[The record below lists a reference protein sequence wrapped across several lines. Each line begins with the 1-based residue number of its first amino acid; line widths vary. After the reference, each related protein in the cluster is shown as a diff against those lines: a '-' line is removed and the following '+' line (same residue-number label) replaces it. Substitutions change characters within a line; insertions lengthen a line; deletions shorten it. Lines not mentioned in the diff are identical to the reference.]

1 MPNKSIVF
9 QFISEPTDVN
19 YGGNVHGGS
28 VMKWIDQAGYAC
40 ASAWSG
46 SYAVTVYVGGIRF
59 YKPIKI
65 GQIVKVE
72 AHVIYTGSTSMHIA
86 INVFSRNLKSFE
98 FEKKTHCII
107 VFVAVDDDGK
117 SVKVPKWVPETEEEK
132 QQEIYAK
139 KLVELRKQIEDEM
152 KPFFTRS

>member
-1 MPNKSIVF
+1 MPNQSIVF

-19 YGGNVHGGS
+19 YGGKVHGGS

-72 AHVIYTGSTSMHIA
+72 AHVIYTGSSSMHIA
-86 INVFSRNLKSFE
+86 INVFSRNLKSAD

-117 SVKVPKWVPETEEEK
+117 SIQVPKWHPETEEEK
-132 QQEIYAK
+132 QQELYAK
-139 KLVELRKQIEDEM
+139 KLVELRKQIENEM
-152 KPFFTRS
+152 SQFL